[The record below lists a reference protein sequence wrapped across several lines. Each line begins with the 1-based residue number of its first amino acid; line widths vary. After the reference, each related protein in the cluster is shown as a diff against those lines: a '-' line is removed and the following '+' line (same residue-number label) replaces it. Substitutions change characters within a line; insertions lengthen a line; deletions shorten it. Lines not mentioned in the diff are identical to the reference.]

1 MTYQSFDPYSAWDL
15 AIDLEATGKA
25 WRRKRKERHLSQDGL
40 SEIFCAADMPM
51 SKAAISAVE
60 NGKHLPS
67 IHHLFFFA
75 GLCECQI
82 EDLVITYRRSRESD
96 DLDQVDSFKFNMIYR
111 RTFAKCKCSS
121 FFCTRYFIDS
131 VFFSKKYVRRMP
143 DPHKPVPD
151 SCLTP
156 LV

>member
-60 NGKHLPS
+60 NGKHLPQF
-67 IHHLFFFA
+67 IICF
-75 GLCECQI
+75 
-82 EDLVITYRRSRESD
+82 
-96 DLDQVDSFKFNMIYR
+96 
-111 RTFAKCKCSS
+111 SS
-121 FFCTRYFIDS
+121 LDS
-131 VFFSKKYVRRMP
+131 VNAKLKTWSLHT
-143 DPHKPVPD
+143 DALG
-151 SCLTP
+151 SLTTLTRSIP
-156 LV
+156 LNLI